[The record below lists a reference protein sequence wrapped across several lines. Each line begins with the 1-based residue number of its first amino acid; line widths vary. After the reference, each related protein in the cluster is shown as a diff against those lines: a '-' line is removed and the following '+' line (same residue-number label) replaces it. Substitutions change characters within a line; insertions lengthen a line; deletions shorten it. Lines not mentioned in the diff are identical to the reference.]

1 MLTPCRQLKA
11 DPSWILARAEPGSER
26 VLSVED
32 WAEIR
37 WLRRAEGMPIKQVAR
52 VVGVSK
58 NTVKREPAADG
69 PLRYQ
74 RPPRGSVV
82 DAAEPRIRE
91 LLAAWLSM
99 PATVVAERVGWQRSI
114 RVLRDRVAEL
124 RPVYLLPDP
133 VSRTAYAAGEIAQCD
148 LWFPDINVPV
158 GFGQTR
164 SATRLPVLVMVTGY
178 ARWLSA
184 RLLPSRTAEDLFAGW
199 WRLIQGLGAVPR
211 VLVWDGEGAV
221 GQRRRRVTVLTQQAL
236 GSAGCLAP
244 RS

>member
-11 DPSWILARAEPGSER
+11 DPSWILARAEPGRER

-58 NTVKREPAADG
+58 NTVKRAPAADG

-124 RPVYLLPDP
+124 RPVYLLPDRA
-133 VSRTAYAAGEIAQCD
+133 SRTAYAAGEVVQCD
-148 LWFPDINVPV
+148 LCFP
-158 GFGQTR
+158 TSRCR
-164 SATRLPVLVMVTGY
+164 SG
-178 ARWLSA
+178 SA
-184 RLLPSRTAEDLFAGW
+184 RPA
-199 WRLIQGLGAVPR
+199 
-211 VLVWDGEGAV
+211 
-221 GQRRRRVTVLTQQAL
+221 RRP
-236 GSAGCLAP
+236 GC
-244 RS
+244 RCW

>member
-11 DPSWILARAEPGSER
+11 DPSWILARAEPGRER
-26 VLSVED
+26 VLSVEG

-58 NTVKREPAADG
+58 NTVKRAPAADG

-99 PATVVAERVGWQRSI
+99 PA
-114 RVLRDRVAEL
+114 
-124 RPVYLLPDP
+124 
-133 VSRTAYAAGEIAQCD
+133 YAAGEVVQCD
-148 LWFPDINVPV
+148 LCFP
-158 GFGQTR
+158 TSRCR
-164 SATRLPVLVMVTGY
+164 SG
-178 ARWLSA
+178 SA
-184 RLLPSRTAEDLFAGW
+184 RPA
-199 WRLIQGLGAVPR
+199 
-211 VLVWDGEGAV
+211 
-221 GQRRRRVTVLTQQAL
+221 RRP
-236 GSAGCLAP
+236 GC
-244 RS
+244 RCW

>member
-58 NTVKREPAADG
+58 NTVKRAPAADG

-91 LLAAWLSM
+91 LLAAWLS
-99 PATVVAERVGWQRSI
+99 I

-124 RPVYLLPDP
+124 RPVYLLPDRA
-133 VSRTAYAAGEIAQCD
+133 SRTAYAAGEVVQCD
-148 LWFPDINVPV
+148 LCFP
-158 GFGQTR
+158 TSRCR
-164 SATRLPVLVMVTGY
+164 SG
-178 ARWLSA
+178 SA
-184 RLLPSRTAEDLFAGW
+184 RPA
-199 WRLIQGLGAVPR
+199 
-211 VLVWDGEGAV
+211 
-221 GQRRRRVTVLTQQAL
+221 RRP
-236 GSAGCLAP
+236 GC
-244 RS
+244 R